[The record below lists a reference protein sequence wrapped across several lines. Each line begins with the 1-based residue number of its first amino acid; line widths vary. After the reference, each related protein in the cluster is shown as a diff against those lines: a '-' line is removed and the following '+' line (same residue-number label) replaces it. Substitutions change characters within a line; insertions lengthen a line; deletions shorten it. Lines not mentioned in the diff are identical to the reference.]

1 MRLMA
6 LSVVVLAGAVV
17 TAAATVAGN
26 GDMMKVGMGMLVV
39 TGGLFVIEWWPMP
52 REVKGAARVE
62 KS

>member
-1 MRLMA
+1 
-6 LSVVVLAGAVV
+6 
-17 TAAATVAGN
+17 
-26 GDMMKVGMGMLVV
+26 MMKVGMGMLVV